1 MVIRVRIT
9 RAAANSENSNGP
21 MLAREPG
28 VHDSPDKSAHPS
40 GDNRFKLLD
49 RTINRHAN
57 SGSALIEVLHAAQEI
72 FGFLEEDI
80 LLYVAQA
87 LHRPRSQV
95 FGVATFYNF
104 FRLKPAGE
112 HTVVVCTGT
121 ACYVKGAGQLVDR
134 LEKRCGCKLGETTKD
149 GKVSLVSARCIGS
162 CGLAPVAVLDGE
174 VAPKLTADAVAAK
187 VEGWLAPSEPLEART

>member
-1 MVIRVRIT
+1 MH
-9 RAAANSENSNGP
+9 P
-21 MLAREPG
+21 
-28 VHDSPDKSAHPS
+28 PDKSSHPDKSPHPS

-49 RTINRHAN
+49 RTINKYQQ
-57 SGSALIEVLHAAQEI
+57 SGSALIEVLHTAQEI

-80 LLYVAQA
+80 LIYIAQA
-87 LHRPRSQV
+87 LHRPKSQV

-121 ACYVKGAGQLVDR
+121 ACYVKGAGELVDK

-174 VAPKLTADAVAAK
+174 VAPKLTGDAVTAK
-187 VEGWLAPSEPLEART
+187 VDAWLAPAAKEEART